1 MINVDTR
8 ILSKVTESQF
18 WFLLHIVKRIG
29 PNRNCWPSNKTLCN
43 DTGWNIDKLQ
53 KVKKELIE
61 MKLIQVEPQMNLSN
75 VYTLKT
81 KLLKVFVE
89 VDGIQLEESPT
100 GKSGTLKGGVK
111 SGKGYTGKSGNE
123 VLAIEVLVNKT
134 DSNESVDQQPELF
147 EVPKPEKKKTKWEA
161 APGLFALNKKYWL
174 EVVHPGWS
182 WNGGLDGRMMN
193 EIIRKIEDRHIQMF
207 WSLTREGLDGQ
218 GNFMSKE
225 VTKVNIP
232 AGKQHESF
240 VHFCKS
246 LPEFYK
252 TQDLKT
258 LNYKFDGIIEQI
270 KSGRK
275 PGGDYSSRNS
285 ADRFSDFY
293 GKI

>member
-1 MINVDTR
+1 
-8 ILSKVTESQF
+8 
-18 WFLLHIVKRIG
+18 
-29 PNRNCWPSNKTLCN
+29 
-43 DTGWNIDKLQ
+43 
-53 KVKKELIE
+53 
-61 MKLIQVEPQMNLSN
+61 MKLIQVEPQTNLSN
-75 VYTLKT
+75 IYTLKT
-81 KLLKVFVE
+81 KLLKVFVG
-89 VDGIQLEESPT
+89 VDGIQLNDSPT
-100 GKSGTLKGGVK
+100 GKSGTLREGVK
-111 SGKGYTGKSGNE
+111 SSKGYTGKSSNE

-134 DSNESVDQQPELF
+134 DSSESVDQQPELF

-161 APGLFALNKKYWL
+161 APGLFMLNKKHWL

-193 EIIRKIEDRHIQMF
+193 GIIQKIEWRLM
-207 WSLTREGLDGQ
+207 RR
-218 GNFMSKE
+218 E
-225 VTKVNIP
+225 VTMKDSVAPEFVQIP
-232 AGKQHESF
+232 RENVRIEDQHNLF
-240 VHFCKS
+240 IHFCKS

-258 LNYKFDGIIEQI
+258 LNSKFDGIIEQI